1 MKRRLLTMAV
11 TVVLATLAMV
21 VMAAPNYVSDG
32 GRVAWSNGSGA
43 DVASGDVVDVGAR
56 WGIAGTAI
64 ATNAVG
70 TVFTEGVWSVPLAAN
85 VGISLDEK
93 VYWSAATTAATD
105 VATTA
110 TFLGLA
116 AEAVSS
122 TSVVSKVKVQ
132 LTPPIRGAIT
142 TVATS
147 AQTRTYTNVTV
158 VTPQTVTLTYMPDA
172 VTTQTMV
179 VVTNV
184 VVTTDVQVPAT
195 NVARSAVG
203 Y

>member
-1 MKRRLLTMAV
+1 MTVILAV
-11 TVVLATLAMV
+11 AAVVTL
-21 VMAAPNYVSDG
+21 AAPNFVADG
-32 GRVAWSNGSGA
+32 GRVAWSNGTG
-43 DVASGDVVDVGAR
+43 VAVTSGDVVDVGSR

-64 ATNAVG
+64 PTNAVG

-93 VYWSAATTAATD
+93 VYWTAGSTSATDTATTG
-105 VATTA
+105 

-122 TSVVSKVKVQ
+122 TSVVSQVKVQ

-147 AQTRTYTNVTV
+147 AQTRIYTNVTA
-158 VTPQTVTLTYMPDA
+158 VTQQTVTLTYMPDA

-184 VVTTDVQVPAT
+184 VITTDVQVPVT
-195 NVARSAVG
+195 NVVRTTVG